1 MDDLHKRYIDKRFL
15 ALTEDWEVQKFEKDV
30 KAQKPYASSASIHGA
45 LIECAKTLPSNH
57 PRERIMTCV
66 LGKL

>member
-15 ALTEDWEVQKFEKDV
+15 ALTEDYEVQKFEKDV
-30 KAQKPYASSASIHGA
+30 KGQKPNATSATIHSALLACAS
-45 LIECAKTLPSNH
+45 TLPSNH
-57 PRERIMTCV
+57 PRQRIMDCV

>member
-1 MDDLHKRYIDKRFL
+1 MDDLDKRYIDKRFL
-15 ALTEDWEVQKFEKDV
+15 ALTEDWEVQEFERDV
-30 KAQKPYASSASIHGA
+30 KAQKPHASSDAIHRA
-45 LIECAKTLPSNH
+45 LVDCAKTLPTNH

>member
-15 ALTEDWEVQKFEKDV
+15 ALKEDYEAQKFERDV
-30 KAQKPYASSASIHGA
+30 KANKPSTTSEQIHAA
-45 LIECAKTLPSNH
+45 LLDCARTLPNNH
-57 PRERIMTCV
+57 PRQHIMTCV